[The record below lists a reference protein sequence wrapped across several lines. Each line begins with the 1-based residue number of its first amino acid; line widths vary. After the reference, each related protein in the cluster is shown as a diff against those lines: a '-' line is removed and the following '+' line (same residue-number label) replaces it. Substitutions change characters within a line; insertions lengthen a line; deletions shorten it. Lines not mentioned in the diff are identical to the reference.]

1 LPGAARRSNAWL
13 DGKQTKM
20 RATSTVS
27 ATDVLTALKAKPGR
41 YIKPDLNRART
52 AIVLSEADGTELLV
66 VPRPLFDAL
75 QDERKI
81 VLKDGKFLPV

>member
-1 LPGAARRSNAWL
+1 M
-13 DGKQTKM
+13 Q
-20 RATSTVS
+20 ATSTVS
-27 ATDVLTALKAKPGR
+27 ATDILAALKAKPGR
-41 YIKPDLNRART
+41 YIKPDLNRPRT
-52 AIVLSEADGTELLV
+52 AIVLREADGTELLV